1 MAQQLYT
8 EEQVREMLQVCQDS
22 DLYEDILT
30 FDDILKTQIPI
41 ELPSDEEI
49 AKHMT
54 SVWFAD
60 NMHREC
66 FKLGA
71 KWMRDKIL
79 NPKKEKQSGTNQP
92 AF

>member
-1 MAQQLYT
+1 MKLYT
-8 EEQVREMLQVCQDS
+8 EEQVRELLSNMLLTTEQVES
-22 DLYEDILT
+22 MFEELT
-30 FDDILKTQIPI
+30 PI
-41 ELPSDEEI
+41 EPPSDEKI

-71 KWMRDKIL
+71 IWMKTQIY
-79 NPKKEKQSGTNQP
+79 NQNK
-92 AF
+92 